1 MGKRANLFNLFQTH
15 QKAKPVKTVLFI
27 EPPPTMDWTVDSK
40 ISKAGRRHPCL
51 NETGEQTYSY
61 QNLSC
66 AAVLRERG
74 FNVLYLHCPTMRLDL
89 AMTVD
94 KIKEINPVA
103 VVIMK
108 EHINAPVAEAV
119 SDAARK
125 NGAFVIWTGP
135 FVTALHAEE
144 IKKTCVDYVFRKEWD
159 YAVAELLVALD
170 NITPLSDIPGLTW
183 KSPSGKII
191 INPDRS
197 EIENLDALPI
207 PAYDLLDLSTFYES
221 VFIRFPAA
229 TMITSRGCPFHCV
242 FCSYPQTIYSHTFRA
257 MSPQRV
263 LSEIKYLVN
272 DRGVKEIRIDD
283 DTFNID
289 ADRAIAICKL
299 LAAEKLDTTF
309 SVQCRPKLITDE
321 QAYWLKKA
329 GCRMVLFGIEAGN
342 EEVLKQMKKNTT
354 KEELRRGVRIAKKHG
369 LDVLNCVMLGFYWDT
384 RETVEETLQF
394 AFELNAEFTQ
404 VSTPTPLPGTEYYR
418 LLEDNNC
425 FLNKEWDKHDS
436 VHHSS
441 VQLPHLTNEDL
452 NLFLATFYRRYY
464 RRPKYLWMMFWRMFR
479 SWGNFTQS
487 LRKFNV
493 LYTK

>member
-207 PAYDLLDLSTFYES
+207 PAYNLLDLSTFYES

-299 LAAEKLDTTF
+299 LAAEKLDMTF